1 MIYKYEIR
9 PFKMVNNKTCQF
21 YEASVNGKYLYDK
34 FYNNLKNETVDKKN
48 INSIIAYMDFYSPY
62 CKLPSTK
69 FNHIQNSSIPNL
81 YEFKKKDIRIYVILK
96 EPSVFVVL
104 GGYKGR
110 QKQDIEQVVR
120 LFKDFKI

>member
-1 MIYKYEIR
+1 MANKYEIR
-9 PFKMVNNKTCQF
+9 PFKIVNNKTCQF
-21 YEASVNGKYLYDK
+21 YEVSVNGKFLYDE
-34 FYNNLKNETVDKKN
+34 FYNNLKNEVMGRKN
-48 INSIIAYMDFYSPY
+48 IRGIIAYMDFYSPC

-69 FNHIQNSSIPNL
+69 FNHIQNNSIPNL

-104 GGYKGR
+104 GGYKGK